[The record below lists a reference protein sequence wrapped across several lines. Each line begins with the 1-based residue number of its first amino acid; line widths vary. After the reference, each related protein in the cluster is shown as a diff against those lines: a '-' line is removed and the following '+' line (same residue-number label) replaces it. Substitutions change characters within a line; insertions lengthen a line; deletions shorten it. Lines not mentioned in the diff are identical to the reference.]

1 MVSDLSG
8 CDDGPMTEPGIVP
21 NIAEVASVVDQ
32 ALINA
37 HAAYAAARPLSAAQA
52 AAAAK
57 VLPAGSTRSVLDFDP
72 FPFRVAKAEGS
83 LLHDVDGFTYIDL
96 LGDYTAGLF
105 GHNPPEIAAAV
116 RAVLDRG
123 WSLGAIGDNE
133 HRLAEAICERFPS
146 IEQIRFTNSGTEAN
160 LMAISLARHGTGRSK
175 VLAFNGAYHG
185 GLLYFGPG
193 GESLRSPFDYV
204 MCTYNDLGSVAE
216 AFEREGADLACVL
229 MEPMMGA
236 GGGIP
241 GDLDFLGGVRDLCTE
256 HGVLMIFDEVMTSRM
271 STGGGQQR
279 LGVIPDLT
287 TLGKYLG
294 GGMTFGAF
302 GGPAELMGAFDPAR
316 DGSLTHGG
324 TFNNNAMTMGV
335 GAVAV
340 DELLTDDALDALFD
354 RGEALRAAIN
364 ERGRS
369 RGVSATGWGSI
380 MALHVTDS
388 EVRRPGDLVAA
399 DARIADLIFHG
410 LLARGFYV
418 AKRGFI
424 ALSLAVTD
432 EQINEFLTAFDGVL
446 DDLTDQSILLDS
458 LTNWPP

>member
-1 MVSDLSG
+1 
-8 CDDGPMTEPGIVP
+8 MTDSGIVP
-21 NIAEVASVVDQ
+21 NVAEVASVVDQ
-32 ALINA
+32 AVINA

-52 AAAAK
+52 EAAAK

-83 LLHDVDGFTYIDL
+83 LLHDVDGFTYVDL

-116 RAVLDRG
+116 QAVLDRG

-133 HRLAEAICERFPS
+133 HRLAELMCERFPS
-146 IEQIRFTNSGTEAN
+146 IEQVRFTNSGTEAN

-185 GLLYFGPG
+185 GLLYFGPTG
-193 GESLRSPFDYV
+193 KDLRAPYDYV
-204 MCTYNDLGSVAE
+204 MCNYNDLASVAE
-216 AFEREGADLACVL
+216 AFDRESEDIACVL
-229 MEPMMGA
+229 IEPMMGS
-236 GGGIP
+236 GGCIP
-241 GDLDFLGGVRDLCTE
+241 GDVDFLTGLRELCTQ
-256 HGVLMIFDEVMTSRM
+256 HGVLLIFDEVMTSRM
-271 STGGGQQR
+271 APGGGQER
-279 LGVIPDLT
+279 LGIVPDMT

-302 GGPAELMGAFDPAR
+302 GASAELMGAFDPAR
-316 DGSLTHGG
+316 QGSLTHGG

-335 GAVAV
+335 GAAAV
-340 DELLTDDALDALFD
+340 EQLLTREALDGLFA
-354 RGEALRAAIN
+354 RGVALRTAIN
-364 ERGRS
+364 ERGRG
-369 RGVSATGWGSI
+369 RGVTATGWGSI

-388 EVRRPGDLVAA
+388 EVNRPGDLAA
-399 DARIADLIFHG
+399 SDARVGDLLFHG
-410 LLARGFYV
+410 LLARGFYI
-418 AKRGFI
+418 ARRGFI

-432 EQINEFLTAFDGVL
+432 EQIELFLSALDEVL